1 MIFWQAS
8 SWVVL
13 LTKTTLAI
21 NSLSKKDEDIVN
33 QSNLSNKKKLNSIEI
48 FQSQQCVFTD
58 LDYCYKKLKYILFT
72 QFSHPKLA
80 I

>member
-48 FQSQQCVFTD
+48 FQLQQRFFTD
-58 LDYCYKKLKYILFT
+58 LDYCYKNWSTYY
-72 QFSHPKLA
+72 SHPKLA

>member
-13 LTKTTLAI
+13 LTETTLAI

-48 FQSQQCVFTD
+48 FQLQQRFFTD
-58 LDYCYKKLKYILFT
+58 LDYCYKKLKYILVI
-72 QFSHPKLA
+72 QN
-80 I
+80 